1 MRVIEDHVNRER
13 VIRSYAKY
21 DRRKKFQG
29 TLPPDMDEWPWDDPV
44 ELDTRLAKNG
54 LKSGVLS
61 GYRDWQFVEIGLTDF
76 LECAIFNGI
85 FPGQPQALCLLVLL
99 GKVAGWSPDRSTEWL
114 NPIRGGAELNAEC
127 PFILRPSVTSEAPA
141 KWYIEDGS
149 GRALA
154 FLQRALSYRELDR
167 TAWAYVGI
175 EPDMRSS
182 FIASRPEL
190 WSKRTL

>member
-1 MRVIEDHVNRER
+1 MRVIEGHVTRER
-13 VIRSYAKY
+13 VIRSYANY
-21 DRRKKFQG
+21 DQRKKNRG
-29 TLPPDMDEWPWDDPV
+29 VLPPDIDEWPWDNPV
-44 ELDTRLAKNG
+44 QLDARLARNS

-61 GYRDWQFVEIGLTDF
+61 GYRDWQFVEVGLIDF

-85 FPGQPQALCLLVLL
+85 FPGQPQALFLLVLL
-99 GKVAGWSPDRSTEWL
+99 GKVAGWSPDRSTDCL
-114 NPIRGGAELNAEC
+114 NLIRSGGEHNAEC

-141 KWYIEDGS
+141 KWYVEDGS

-154 FLQRALSYRELDR
+154 SVQRALSYCELDR

-190 WSKRTL
+190 WSKRDL